1 MMQCGNRVLGLE
13 AAGLTST
20 ASFALARMRA
30 NTGGMAL
37 GE

>member
-1 MMQCGNRVLGLE
+1 MMPFGHRVLGLE
-13 AAGLTST
+13 AAGLTSI

-30 NTGGMAL
+30 NTGGVAL